1 LTLIAG
7 LPTSG
12 ATRRGQYHR
21 EAGEKGEANAG
32 IDQIGR
38 ARDEQFAT
46 PRAASQA
53 DGGKLAGTASLPN
66 DHR

>member
-1 LTLIAG
+1 MGMDIAFDRDCW
-7 LPTSG
+7 LANIG
-12 ATRRGQYHR
+12 ATRRGQYRR

-46 PRAASQA
+46 P
-53 DGGKLAGTASLPN
+53 
-66 DHR
+66 

>member
-12 ATRRGQYHR
+12 ATRRGQYRR

-46 PRAASQA
+46 P
-53 DGGKLAGTASLPN
+53 
-66 DHR
+66 